1 MLINRKNRFDPV
13 CSGLLGPTKSAVTV
27 PTAWGQRKQQGTHHV
42 FLLEEAQG
50 TVSKCLFRIVIG
62 ILLLSGCAF
71 VSPPDAAA
79 QSGTVIELPQPQSG
93 GTVAVE
99 EALRSRRSTR
109 SFSPASLSLDE
120 LSQLLWAAQGIK
132 AGIFRTAP
140 SAGALYPL
148 EVYVA
153 VGNVEGLAAGV
164 YHYDPA
170 THGLREILQG
180 DVRKSLSSAAYGQ
193 KWAGRGAIA
202 LVIAAVY
209 ERTTKKYGER
219 GIRYVHMEAGHAAQN
234 VYLQA
239 HALGLGTVLVGA
251 FMDNRVKKVLQLPDK
266 HQPLSIMPVG
276 KPPG

>member
-1 MLINRKNRFDPV
+1 MVN
-13 CSGLLGPTKSAVTV
+13 
-27 PTAWGQRKQQGTHHV
+27 
-42 FLLEEAQG
+42 
-50 TVSKCLFRIVIG
+50 KCFFRIVIG
-62 ILLLSGCAF
+62 ILLVPAGAL
-71 VSPPDAAA
+71 VSSPDVMA
-79 QSGTVIELPQPQSG
+79 QAGTVIELPQPQSR

-99 EALRSRRSTR
+99 EALQARRSNRT
-109 SFSPASLSLDE
+109 FSPDPLNLAQV
-120 LSQLLWAAQGIK
+120 SQLLWAAQGIK
-132 AGIFRTAP
+132 SSVFRTAP

-170 THGLREILQG
+170 THGLRETLQG
-180 DVRKSLSSAAYGQ
+180 DVRRSLSGAAYWQ
-193 KWAGRGAIA
+193 KWVGRGAIA

-209 ERTTKKYGER
+209 DRTTKKYGER

-251 FMDNRVKKVLQLPDK
+251 FRDNRVKKVLQLPDEQ
-266 HQPLSIMPVG
+266 QPLSIMPVG